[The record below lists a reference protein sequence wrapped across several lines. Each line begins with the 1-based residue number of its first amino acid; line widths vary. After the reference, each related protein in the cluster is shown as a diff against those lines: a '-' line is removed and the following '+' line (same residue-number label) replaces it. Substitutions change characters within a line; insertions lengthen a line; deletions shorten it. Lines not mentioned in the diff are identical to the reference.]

1 VSELASVV
9 LIERERRIVSDRRLP
24 QGGGRGDASGVER
37 LRERDVVELDRV
49 NAAALEGEAREVGLR
64 PEDPR
69 EVGATNDH
77 VGSVVVMLRA

>member
-1 VSELASVV
+1 VV
-9 LIERERRIVSDRRLP
+9 LIERERLIVSDRPLP
-24 QGGGRGDASGVER
+24 PGGGRGDTPGVEH

-64 PEDPR
+64 PEEPH
-69 EVGATNDH
+69 EVPATSDH